1 MLAMAPD
8 YDNLT
13 VIQKVEVFRHALNG
27 TSGESYYLWLHPSQ
41 LHKDLFVLQVCLLE
55 ATEKLPLCL
64 MQNAII
70 AKVVLCLLN
79 IFMMPC

>member
-13 VIQKVEVFRHALNG
+13 VIQKVEVFRHALDG
-27 TSGESYYLWLHPSQ
+27 TSGESYSLWLHPLQ
-41 LHKDLFVLQVCLLE
+41 LHKDLFVLQVCLLK

-64 MQNAII
+64 MQIAII
-70 AKVVLCLLN
+70 AKDVLCFLN
-79 IFMMPC
+79 ILIKSC